1 MEKEHEYRLNESSTK
16 RCAEVFN
23 SYAERFKLP
32 KNFLEFKTDFEKLY
46 GDTLS
51 NGHYSSWEVQI
62 LFKTYIIDYIPVVYE
77 EAERS
82 TISLEKAAAGIANSL
97 IPKAEALG
105 ESIKKTVDVAKQEVE
120 RVAVTIEDLRQ
131 VKDILD
137 KQPLKKLDE
146 LLLDEEK
153 MLSVL
158 RAKEL
163 HAQGFSYV
171 KIGKELGVSDKT
183 AKKYVE
189 S

>member
-1 MEKEHEYRLNESSTK
+1 MENTNEYRLNESSTK

-46 GDTLS
+46 GETLS

-62 LFKTYIIDYIPVVYE
+62 LFKTYIIDYIPVAYE
-77 EAERS
+77 EVERS
-82 TISLEKAAAGIANSL
+82 TISIEKAAAEIANSL
-97 IPKAEALG
+97 VPKAEALG
-105 ESIKKTVDVAKQEVE
+105 EAIKKTETPVRNAIEEVANAFGVTAEEVTKPFLE
-120 RVAVTIEDLRQ
+120 AS
-131 VKDILD
+131 KIL
-137 KQPLKKLDE
+137 K
-146 LLLDEEK
+146 
-153 MLSVL
+153 
-158 RAKEL
+158 AKEL
-163 HAQGFSYV
+163 HTQGFSYV